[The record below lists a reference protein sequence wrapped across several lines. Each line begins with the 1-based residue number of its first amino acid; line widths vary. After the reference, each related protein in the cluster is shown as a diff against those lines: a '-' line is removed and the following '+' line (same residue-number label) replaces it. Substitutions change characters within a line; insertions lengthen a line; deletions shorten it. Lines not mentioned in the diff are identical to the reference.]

1 MKVSISEVFEIKS
14 KKNHCIWNLMKTSF
28 HSLIQCI
35 VCYIILKWILNR
47 NDGRFYQR
55 HVLLIHLVIY
65 LYSSERVLIFI
76 KSSRMLGQYLFLR
89 EPHRVNIR
97 IEGYPFSSQIFL
109 FYYLNTSVFII
120 WTMYH
125 CIDICFFFISEFK
138 LYFWHF

>member
-1 MKVSISEVFEIKS
+1 MYMKFDENKFSLF
-14 KKNHCIWNLMKTSF
+14 NTMHCLLYHFKMNM
-28 HSLIQCI
+28 
-35 VCYIILKWILNR
+35 LNR
-47 NDGRFYQR
+47 NDVRFYQR

-76 KSSRMLGQYLFLR
+76 KSSKMLGQYLFLR

-125 CIDICFFFISEFK
+125 CIYICFFLLSEFK